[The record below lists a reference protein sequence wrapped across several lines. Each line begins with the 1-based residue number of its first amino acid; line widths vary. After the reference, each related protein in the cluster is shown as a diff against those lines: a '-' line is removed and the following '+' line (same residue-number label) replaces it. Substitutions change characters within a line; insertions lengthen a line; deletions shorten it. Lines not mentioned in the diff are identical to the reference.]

1 MTERPPASA
10 TASPR
15 RRRSVPTSPMPS
27 RRTTTY
33 SLSALA
39 GDDLVTPDT
48 VGHPIVIEGRIT
60 DGAGEPVP
68 DCFLELW
75 QADGAGRYPGQP
87 GHKANTTFKGF
98 GRSAADKDGRYHFH
112 TVKPGAVPGLDGGIQ
127 APHINVGLFA
137 RGVLRRM
144 VTRIYF
150 ADEAANDG
158 DAILAL
164 VPEDR
169 RAHADRPP
177 RRQSRRDPALRL
189 RRAVAGRRRNGVFR
203 GVNEAEN
210 RSCRRGTFR
219 LPARSGR
226 TAKAAKIPPAASRR
240 PAVAGADPCD

>member
-1 MTERPPASA
+1 M
-10 TASPR
+10 
-15 RRRSVPTSPMPS
+15 
-27 RRTTTY
+27 
-33 SLSALA
+33 
-39 GDDLVTPDT
+39 
-48 VGHPIVIEGRIT
+48 
-60 DGAGEPVP
+60 P

-169 RAHADRPP
+169 RATLIA
-177 RRQSRRDPALRL
+177 RRDGKAGETPRYVFDVRL
-189 RRAVAGRRRNGVFR
+189 QGDDETVFF
-203 GVNEAEN
+203 EA
-210 RSCRRGTFR
+210 
-219 LPARSGR
+219 
-226 TAKAAKIPPAASRR
+226 
-240 PAVAGADPCD
+240 